1 MPNGFND
8 DNDSGAGCAL
18 VIVIVIVAIIVI
30 SCFLGVR
37 TPVHRATSAW
47 YKAVIDTRGGH

>member
-47 YKAVIDTRGGH
+47 YKTVIDTRGGR

>member
-8 DNDSGAGCAL
+8 DNDCGAGCAL
-18 VIVIVIVAIIVI
+18 VIVIVAIILI